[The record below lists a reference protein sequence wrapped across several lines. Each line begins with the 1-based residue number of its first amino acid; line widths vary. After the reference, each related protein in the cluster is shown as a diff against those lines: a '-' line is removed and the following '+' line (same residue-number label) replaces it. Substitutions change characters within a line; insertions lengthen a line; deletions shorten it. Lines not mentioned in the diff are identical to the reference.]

1 MRVDDNTTAS
11 PPGHHDQET
20 FALSS
25 GDSPHRKPPPMNAS
39 PITVMIIFPMD
50 PLGNKVGGAEVF
62 LKTWIRAAP
71 AAWHIEFVGI
81 HASAAPMRIG
91 EWQDIELGSR
101 TIRFLPICHVADED
115 QRHWLPLS
123 LRFTLALWRQ
133 RVNTR
138 NRVLLFNR
146 LEPAILF
153 INHPC
158 PKAVIVHSD
167 LKRQHTRGQSEVFW
181 RFMPGLYHRLEST
194 ILRSLQA
201 AYTVSRATLEHWQE
215 TYPQGPA
222 AFRLIATCVD
232 TTLFTPPA
240 EPGQRIRAAVAREL
254 VAPPPADRPWILF
267 VGRLQ
272 TAKAPERVIEIC
284 RHYRQQR
291 GSAAFLLAG
300 DGNLRESLQ
309 EQIRQHGLEDQVF
322 LLGSLGPQQLQ
333 RLYQASDVLLLT
345 SHYEGM
351 PLCVLEALACGL
363 PVVATDVGEL
373 GKVIARGKSG
383 ELIPPY
389 DPQAMATSL
398 ARVIGHR
405 ETYSA
410 THCVESAAAFTPQ
423 RVFSSMYHE
432 LEAMGRTA
440 YQVHPAETRS
450 CRGA

>member
-1 MRVDDNTTAS
+1 
-11 PPGHHDQET
+11 
-20 FALSS
+20 
-25 GDSPHRKPPPMNAS
+25 
-39 PITVMIIFPMD
+39 MIIFPMD
-50 PLGNKVGGAEVF
+50 PLGNKVGGAEIF

-71 AAWHIEFVGI
+71 AAWQIEFVGI
-81 HASAAPMRIG
+81 HASAAPMQIG
-91 EWQDIELGSR
+91 QWQDIELGSR

-133 RVNTR
+133 RVDTR
-138 NRVLLFNR
+138 HRILLFNR

-181 RFMPGLYHRLEST
+181 RFIPGLYHRLEST
-194 ILRSLQA
+194 IIRSLQA

-222 AFRLIATCVD
+222 TFRLIATCVD
-232 TTLFTPPA
+232 PTVFMPPA
-240 EPGQRIRAAVAREL
+240 EPRQRIRAAIAREL
-254 VAPPPADRPWILF
+254 TAAPPENAPWILF

-284 RHYRQQR
+284 RQYLQRQ
-291 GSAAFLLAG
+291 GKATFLLAG
-300 DGNLRESLQ
+300 DGNLRESLE
-309 EQIRQHGLEDQVF
+309 EQIRQHGLGEQIL
-322 LLGSLGPQQLQ
+322 LLGSLGPQQLR

-351 PLCVLEALACGL
+351 PLCVLEAMACGL

-373 GKVIARGKSG
+373 RNVITPGKSG
-383 ELIPPY
+383 ELITPY
-389 DPQAMATSL
+389 DPQAMAAMI
-398 ARVIGHR
+398 ARVLDHP
-405 ETYSA
+405 ETYSTA
-410 THCVESAAAFTPQ
+410 HCVESAASFTPQ
-423 RVFSSMYHE
+423 SVFASMYHE

-440 YQVHPAETRS
+440 CQIPHAETRS
-450 CRGA
+450 CGGA